1 MVAFPSPRILALLN
15 ARWPFKLR
23 PSLWGV
29 LVLVLIAGCL
39 ASALAVVTFTHM
51 TRDQFA
57 QLQKLE
63 LERNQLDTEWGQ
75 LLLEEGA
82 WSSPARIEQVAT
94 ERLNM
99 RLPDVDDVEV
109 IRP

>member
-1 MVAFPSPRILALLN
+1 MAVFPTPRMLALLS
-15 ARWPFKLR
+15 AGWPFRLR

-29 LVLVLIAGCL
+29 LIVALIVGCL

-51 TRDQFA
+51 TRNQFA
-57 QLQKLE
+57 QLQE
-63 LERNQLDTEWGQ
+63 LERERSQLDTEWGQ